1 MKNKIEYIVIAGSS
15 GGHILPAIKFI
26 NNLSK
31 VKNPNNILF
40 ITNKIGEN
48 FINKIS
54 SKEIKKIQIGSSNK
68 ISYIMKII
76 TFLLPILFMNKKVI
90 CLGFGGFITSPV
102 LYLSKI
108 FSLFLF
114 KKNKI
119 YIHEQNIVF
128 GLANKFNYFIADRV
142 FTSFPPKKLKDKEIF
157 VGNYFNESMSNLV
170 DNKTTAIQVLL
181 LGGSA
186 GSLELNKILIKE
198 LKKLNSNNLKN
209 IQLSVQIPRSH
220 FEEYKSKYLSINN
233 KINFFSYNDNLRFE
247 EYDLIISRSGS
258 GSLNDILYKTG
269 NVYFIP
275 HLHSRDRHQELNL
288 NFFKNYNMS
297 LLELKIP
304 SQKTIPDTF
313 YFNNLINPFSI
324 DKMVCYLT
332 R

>member
-1 MKNKIEYIVIAGSS
+1 LKNKIEYIVIAGSS

-26 NNLSK
+26 NDLSK

-40 ITNKIGEN
+40 ITNNIGEN
-48 FINKIS
+48 FINRVI
-54 SKEIKKIQIGSSNK
+54 SKEIKKIQISSSNK
-68 ISYIMKII
+68 ILYIMKVINL
-76 TFLLPILFMNKKVI
+76 LLPILLINKKVI

-108 FSLFLF
+108 FSLFFF

-119 YIHEQNIVF
+119 YIHEQNFVF
-128 GLANKFNYFIADRV
+128 GLANKFNYFIADKV
-142 FTSFPPKKLKDKEIF
+142 FTSFPSKKIKDKEIF
-157 VGNYFNESMSNLV
+157 VGNYFNESMSNPV
-170 DNKTTAIQVLL
+170 KNIITSIKVLL

-186 GSLELNKILIKE
+186 GSLELNDILIKE
-198 LKKLNSNNLKN
+198 LKKLNSNELKN
-209 IQLSVQIPRSH
+209 IQISVQIPQSH
-220 FEEYKSKYLSINN
+220 FEEYKLKYPAINN
-233 KINFFSYNDNLRFE
+233 INFFSYDDSLRFE

-258 GSLNDILYKTG
+258 GSLNDILYKTD

-288 NFFKNYNMS
+288 NFFKNFNMS

-304 SQKTIPDTF
+304 TKKTIFDSF
-313 YFNNLINPFSI
+313 YFNYLINPFSI
-324 DKMVCYLT
+324 NKMVCYLT

>member
-26 NNLSK
+26 NDLSK

-40 ITNKIGEN
+40 ITNNIGEN
-48 FINKIS
+48 FINRVI
-54 SKEIKKIQIGSSNK
+54 SKEIKKIQISSSNK
-68 ISYIMKII
+68 ILYIMKVINL
-76 TFLLPILFMNKKVI
+76 LLPILLINKKVI

-108 FSLFLF
+108 FSLFFF

-119 YIHEQNIVF
+119 YIHEQNFVF
-128 GLANKFNYFIADRV
+128 GLANKFNYFIADKV
-142 FTSFPPKKLKDKEIF
+142 FTSFPSKKIKDKEIF
-157 VGNYFNESMSNLV
+157 VGNYFNESMSNPV
-170 DNKTTAIQVLL
+170 KNIITSIKVLL

-186 GSLELNKILIKE
+186 GSLELNDILIKE
-198 LKKLNSNNLKN
+198 LKKLNSNELKN
-209 IQLSVQIPRSH
+209 IQISVQIPQSH
-220 FEEYKSKYLSINN
+220 FEEYKLKYPAINN
-233 KINFFSYNDNLRFE
+233 INFFSYDDSLRFE

-258 GSLNDILYKTG
+258 GSLNDILYKTD

-288 NFFKNYNMS
+288 NFFKNFNMS

-304 SQKTIPDTF
+304 TKKTIFDSF
-313 YFNNLINPFSI
+313 YFNYLINPFSI
-324 DKMVCYLT
+324 NKMVCYLT